1 MQTIQS
7 ILVSGTGIYFR
18 ELIDLFTSDLLRIVF
33 LSSSE
38 KRLLQELEAAREARR
53 AIERQR
59 EELVK
64 KAKLMQNKTQNRRNH
79 GRWL

>member
-1 MQTIQS
+1 M
-7 ILVSGTGIYFR
+7 VSGTGICFR
-18 ELIDLFTSDLLRIVF
+18 VLIDLFTSDLFRIVFF